1 MLTLRKAIGI
11 ALCIFF
17 SLHSF
22 SQTKSPLTLEWKGQE
37 SYSDFSSFL
46 TDFSDQSPVPV
57 YIKSQ
62 PSTEKAVSFSPS
74 VNTLEEVLE
83 LALDPLNLGYM
94 LYMDQVLIIMPS
106 EVLAQLDQYE
116 SLQNVAGA
124 EQNLEA
130 ADRVLG
136 NKLLPALDDTL
147 SIYGVLRDQET
158 QKPIEGA
165 RIGLP
170 DQQTFVFSNPEGV
183 FTLRMAK
190 GRQNLW
196 VQKLGYEPL
205 REVIEVWG
213 LDSLEMEISEEPYSL
228 EEVLVQARSTDAN
241 IRTLDVGLTELSIK
255 SIKEIPA
262 FMGETDLVKS
272 LISLPG
278 VSSVGEGASG
288 FNVRGGGVGQNLIMM
303 DDGLIFNS
311 SHALGFFS
319 VFHADAM
326 EKVSLFKGHVPARF
340 GGRNSSVMEVK
351 VKDGDLENFHGSG
364 GIGLFA
370 SRLQLEGPILRDK
383 VSFNV
388 AGRFSYSDWLL
399 GLANDPEVNS
409 SSASFNDINAKL
421 SWRLSDEARIS
432 ASWFQSADE
441 FSFSD
446 EFGYGWES
454 TVGHA
459 EWRQIFSDELT
470 SLVSISTGSYK
481 SDLYEPEGQAAF
493 TLENGIDFYKVKP
506 TFNYNPIPGH
516 RFEFGA
522 EWVRYEMRPETINPR
537 GDQSSILSRTLD
549 KDQGNE
555 LSFFIE
561 DEIDIN
567 DLFGISIGLRYSSFQ
582 QTGPELSYEY
592 EEGAPREVF
601 TTTDSVLFASGDNVQ
616 NYSGLEPRISFRWLL
631 DETSSLKLSYNRMR
645 QYIHLISNTTATTPV
660 DFWQI
665 STRYIPPTVSDN
677 YSIGY
682 YRNFASN
689 LWETSLEAYYRQGKD
704 VVSYKD
710 LPELLLNPQLETEVL
725 PAESRAYGV
734 ELSVKKTSGKL
745 RGWIAYAY
753 ARTQLR
759 AIGQFPSEIINE
771 GDWFP
776 ANWEKPHQLNLL
788 ATVQANTRNTVSLNF
803 TYESG
808 RPVTAPV
815 GNYQIGNT
823 LVPQYSFR
831 NAFRIPD
838 YHRLDLSWTTDNG
851 IIKRRKFK
859 SSYTF
864 AIYNLYARRNPFSI
878 FFRRDDGVS
887 RAFRLSV
894 IGTMIPSVTYNLRF

>member
-1 MLTLRKAIGI
+1 MLPLRKVLGTVHILFI
-11 ALCIFF
+11 
-17 SLHSF
+17 SLLVHAQSE
-22 SQTKSPLTLEWKGQE
+22 SPLSASWNGLLSYATTSEFLEA
-37 SYSDFSSFL
+37 FSTQCLIPLYYEPASFP
-46 TDFSDQSPVPV
+46 Q
-57 YIKSQ
+57 
-62 PSTEKAVSFSPS
+62 KAVNIA
-74 VNTLEEVLE
+74 VGTYTLEEILRE
-83 LALDPLNLGYM
+83 GLATQSLDYI
-94 LYMDQVLIIMPS
+94 LYQDQVLVILPQ
-106 EVLAQLDQYE
+106 EVLAQLNEYQSVQPPIGDQ
-116 SLQNVAGA
+116 
-124 EQNLEA
+124 QNLA
-130 ADRVLG
+130 APDRVLG
-136 NKLLPALDDTL
+136 NKLLPSLEDTL
-147 SIYGVLRDQET
+147 TISGILLDEET
-158 QKPIEGA
+158 GRPVEGGRVA
-165 RIGLP
+165 LP
-170 DQQTFVFSNPEGV
+170 DQQTFSLSNDQGV
-183 FTLRMAK
+183 FTLRMPK
-190 GRQNLW
+190 GRQNVW
-196 VQKLGYEPL
+196 VQKLGYEQL
-205 REVIEVWG
+205 REVVEVWG
-213 LDSLEMEISEEPYSL
+213 ADSLSFVISEEPYSL
-228 EEVLVQARSTDAN
+228 EEVLVQARATDAN

-262 FMGETDLVKS
+262 FLGETDLVKS

-303 DDGLIFNS
+303 DDGIIFNS

-326 EKVSLFKGHVPARF
+326 EKVALYKGHVPARF
-340 GGRNSSVMEVK
+340 GGRNASVMEVK
-351 VKDGDLENFHGSG
+351 VKEGDLENFHGSG

-383 VSFNV
+383 LSFNV
-388 AGRFSYSDWLL
+388 GLRFSYSDWLL
-399 GLANDPEVNS
+399 GLARDPEVSS
-409 SSASFNDINAKL
+409 SSAAFNDINAKL

-446 EFGYGWES
+446 DFGYGWNS
-454 TVGHA
+454 TVGHI
-459 EWRQIFSDELT
+459 EWRQIFSDEFT
-470 SLVSISTGSYK
+470 SLVSVSTGTYG
-481 SDLYEPEGQAAF
+481 SDLFEPTGQAAF
-493 TLENGIDFYKVKP
+493 TLENGIEFYKVKP
-506 TFNYNPIPGH
+506 TFNYNPLPGH

-522 EWVRYEMRPETINPR
+522 EWIRYEMNPETIQPR
-537 GDQSSILSRTLD
+537 GEQSSILARAIE

-555 LSFFIE
+555 LAFFLE

-582 QTGPELSYEY
+582 QTGPELSYIY
-592 EEGAPREVF
+592 EESAPREAF
-601 TTTDSVLFASGDNVQ
+601 TTVDSVRFSSGEEVQ
-616 NYSGLEPRISFRWLL
+616 RYDGFEPRVSFRWLL

-645 QYIHLISNTTATTPV
+645 QYVHLISNTTATTPV

-665 STRYIPPTVSDN
+665 STQYIPPTISDN

-682 YRNFASN
+682 YRNFSQN
-689 LWETSLEAYYRQGKD
+689 LWETSLEAYYRQGKE
-704 VVSYKD
+704 VVAYKD
-710 LPELLLNPQLETEVL
+710 LPELLLNQQLETEIL
-725 PAESRAYGV
+725 PAESRAWGV

-745 RGWIAYAY
+745 RGWIAYTY

-759 AIGQFPSEIINE
+759 AIGDFPSEIINE
-771 GDWFP
+771 GEWYP
-776 ANWEKPHQLNLL
+776 ANWEKPHQLNML
-788 ATVQANTRNTVSLNF
+788 ATLQANTRNTISLNF

-878 FFRRDDGVS
+878 FFRREDGIS